1 MQGESSMKSIEQ
13 PARAATLATSID
25 PPVELCPENIQ
36 EDHWASIS
44 VIIPTYNR
52 HQLLIA
58 AIETIL
64 AQTYPPFEIVVVDDG
79 SSDGTREVLQAFID
93 QRPDGGVPIR
103 YFFQSNQGPAVARN
117 RGVTEARGEWIAFMD
132 SDDPWSPEKLEMQV
146 HAMEKFKTDCGA
158 CFTDARLWNNLDMDT
173 TAYKLAG
180 NHYEQAA
187 GIVPDTLRSITN
199 SVAPFCWVQTT
210 LIRKDLVSLAG
221 GFDKDVRYGED
232 YDFLF
237 RLSLLTKFCYV
248 NKILVSIN
256 RTNSNT
262 DPNTARRV
270 WDELGPHLQGR
281 QSMFEKWLK
290 LGGELP
296 PDVRK
301 TVVHKLRETHSSWA
315 NWFLESGEYEKA
327 LQSVS
332 SAMKYEMTA
341 ALAIKWAL
349 IRIAPAYARKIAPK
363 SKSLL
368 L

>member
-1 MQGESSMKSIEQ
+1 MQGESSMKSIDQ
-13 PARAATLATSID
+13 STRAALLTTSSGQ
-25 PPVELCPENIQ
+25 PVESGPESIRAGQ
-36 EDHWASIS
+36 RALIS
-44 VIIPTYNR
+44 VIIPTFNR
-52 HQLLIA
+52 HELLIA

-64 AQTYPPFEIVVVDDG
+64 AQTHPPFEIVVVDDG
-79 SSDGTREVLQAFID
+79 SSDGTGEMLQRFID

-103 YFFQSNQGPAVARN
+103 YFFQANQGPAVARN

-132 SDDPWSPEKLEMQV
+132 SDDPWSPEKLELQV
-146 HAMEKFKTDCGA
+146 RAMEQFKNDCGA

-173 TAYKLAG
+173 TAFKLAG

-187 GIVPDTLRSITN
+187 GIVPDIVRSISK

-210 LIRKDLVSLAG
+210 LIRKDLVSQAG

-248 NKILVSIN
+248 NKVLVSIN

-262 DPNTARRV
+262 DPNTVRRV

-281 QSMFEKWLK
+281 QCMFEKWLK
-290 LGGELP
+290 LSGGLP

-315 NWFLESGEYEKA
+315 NWYLESGEYEKA

-332 SAMKYEMTA
+332 RAMKYEMTPS
-341 ALAIKWAL
+341 LAVKWAL
-349 IRIAPAYARKIAPK
+349 IRIAPGYARKIAPK